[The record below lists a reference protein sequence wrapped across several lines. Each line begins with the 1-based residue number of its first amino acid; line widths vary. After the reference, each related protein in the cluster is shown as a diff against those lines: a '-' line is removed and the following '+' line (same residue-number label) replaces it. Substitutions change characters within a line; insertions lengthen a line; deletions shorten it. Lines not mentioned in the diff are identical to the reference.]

1 MHNNQVTTNIE
12 NFMEQTTQR
21 ILEDEEYPMLL
32 LCYKEIGKGKQ
43 DLIVHRGA
51 EYTPGQIVKIL
62 QAFIAQLTKTSN

>member
-51 EYTPGQIVKIL
+51 EYTNTQIVAIL
-62 QAFIAQLTKTSN
+62 NMFIQSLTP